1 MGSRRGNPRGDW
13 RIVFIRDGASASR
26 SLRLR
31 DPRLLSALVLGFA
44 LFAGAFAAIGHAW
57 QNSRQDAR
65 IAYLEEQ
72 LEASA
77 SQNQQIRQLAA
88 RLERA
93 ESNYRQLQQIMG
105 GELNESDRDVRLPA
119 LPASSRNGGTAQAAD
134 VRERSLPTSWP
145 VARRGF
151 VSRTFESEASGPLGE
166 HHGVDIALPTGS
178 YVRASGGGV
187 VRAAGEDSVYGL
199 FVRLTHD
206 EGVESLYAHNSWLFV
221 AEGDSVEQNEVLALS
236 GNTGQSSAPHLHFE
250 IQRDGSAVD
259 PAVFITGGR

>member
-1 MGSRRGNPRGDW
+1 MASRRGGW
-13 RIVFIRDGASASR
+13 RVVLVRDGAAGSR
-26 SLRLR
+26 SLLLG
-31 DPRLLSALVLGFA
+31 DPRLLGALALGVA
-44 LFAGAFAAIGHAW
+44 LSGAAFVALGYGW
-57 QNSRQDAR
+57 KNSRQNAR
-65 IAYLEEQ
+65 IADLEEQ
-72 LEASA
+72 LVESGV
-77 SQNQQIRQLAA
+77 QNQQIRQLAA

-93 ESNYRQLQQIMG
+93 ESNYRQLQQMMG
-105 GELNESDRDVRLPA
+105 GELTESDRDVRLPT
-119 LPASSRNGGTAQAAD
+119 LPASSRDRQPSGTAD
-134 VRERSLPTSWP
+134 ERQPWLPTSWP

-151 VSRTFESEASGPLGE
+151 VSRTFELQASGPLGE
-166 HHGVDIALPTGS
+166 HHGVDIALPSGS

-187 VRAAGEDSVYGL
+187 VMAAGEDSVYGL

-250 IQRDGSAVD
+250 IQRDGNAVD